1 MPTTELVMS
10 GITYI
15 KLDNHICASCSI
27 FWKLNE
33 TKTVVEQLKWKNQK
47 TEVYWINTY
56 ILTDNIKT
64 IKLIR
69 NKPAITFMLARNL
82 KYPNLLLRKA
92 K

>member
-33 TKTVVEQLKWKNQK
+33 TKTVVEQLKWKK
-47 TEVYWINTY
+47 SEKPRFIG
-56 ILTDNIKT
+56 LTH
-64 IKLIR
+64 
-69 NKPAITFMLARNL
+69 TFWQII
-82 KYPNLLLRKA
+82 
-92 K
+92 